1 MSEQLPQRLSRREAA
16 DLSGLSLSSLRYHL
30 QTGTLRAGADG
41 RLSRSDVE
49 ALRDS
54 RRVDAVQDERSAAL
68 LKARVLG
75 GAVKLKNLRLS
86 VAALQARTVERAT
99 VEAAMDELTVAVL
112 AMIKSWPDRH
122 AERIAAELDVTA
134 GGGAGAARGIRRPCP
149 CGAGRH
155 SLKAMS
161 SVRTGSFRH
170 ASEVPLVAENCR
182 WQALHLNSRRHR

>member
-16 DLSGLSLSSLRYHL
+16 DLNGLSLSSLRYHL

-68 LKARVLG
+68 LKARVSG

-99 VEAAMDELTVAVL
+99 VEAAMDESTVAVL

-122 AERIAAELDVTA
+122 AERIAAELDIPP
-134 GGGAGAARGIRRPCP
+134 GAARELLAEFADLALAELGDIR
-149 CGAGRH
+149 
-155 SLKAMS
+155 
-161 SVRTGSFRH
+161 
-170 ASEVPLVAENCR
+170 AEGDD
-182 WQALHLNSRRHR
+182 LLRRL